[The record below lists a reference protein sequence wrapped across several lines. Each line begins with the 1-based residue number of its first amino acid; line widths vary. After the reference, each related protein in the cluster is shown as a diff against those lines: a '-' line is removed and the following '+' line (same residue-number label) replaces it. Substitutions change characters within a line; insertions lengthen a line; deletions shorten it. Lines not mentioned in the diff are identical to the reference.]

1 MEKRLKRKI
10 DNYMRGF
17 KENIREQCK
26 LCGISN
32 NPQYN
37 DFLQYLYDY
46 PPLEITKEDMSKRK
60 RVKNTVPLHERCC
73 ALRANN
79 EQCTRRKKEG
89 ELYCGTH
96 IKGRPHGEVN
106 GETTFKSVKK
116 KEVWAED
123 IQGIIYYI
131 DADGNVYDHNDI
143 MNGTVDP
150 RIIAKYIKTI
160 DGYHIPSLF
169 KK

>member
-1 MEKRLKRKI
+1 MEKRLKKKI
-10 DNYMRGF
+10 DCYMRAF
-17 KENIREQCK
+17 KDDIRNQCK
-26 LCGISN
+26 NNGIVD
-32 NPQYN
+32 NPEYN
-37 DFLQYLYDY
+37 AFLQYIYDY

-73 ALRANN
+73 ALRANT
-79 EQCTRRKKEG
+79 EQCTRRKKDG

-106 GETTFKSVKK
+106 GETTHKSIKK

-123 IQGIIYYI
+123 IHGIIYYI
-131 DADGNVYDHNDI
+131 DADNNVYDHNDI
-143 MNGTVDP
+143 MNGTTDP
-150 RIIAKYIKTI
+150 KIIARYVKDT